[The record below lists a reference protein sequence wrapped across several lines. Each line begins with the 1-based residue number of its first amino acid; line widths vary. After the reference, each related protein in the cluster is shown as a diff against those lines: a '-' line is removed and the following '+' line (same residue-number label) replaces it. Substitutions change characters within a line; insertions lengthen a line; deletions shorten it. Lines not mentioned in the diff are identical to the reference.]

1 MMRIVFWA
9 LWSRLALVVVKECKR
24 EKNEVGVWEG
34 GGQCCVGLLP
44 NVYYHPGHVK
54 QNTV

>member
-24 EKNEVGVWEG
+24 EKNEVGVWR
-34 GGQCCVGLLP
+34 V
-44 NVYYHPGHVK
+44 VASV
-54 QNTV
+54 V